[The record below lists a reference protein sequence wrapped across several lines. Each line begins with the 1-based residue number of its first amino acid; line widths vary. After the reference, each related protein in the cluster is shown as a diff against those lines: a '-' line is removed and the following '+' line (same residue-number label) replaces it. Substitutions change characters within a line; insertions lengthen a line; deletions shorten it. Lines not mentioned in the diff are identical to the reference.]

1 VLSANQRSRKPRK
14 PTRRQTTTSSH
25 RTRPR
30 ASRSRYETTAQTIA
44 LKVRRR
50 GTSFSLKEFLE
61 KQRRGHNRRSKA
73 RLGKQYKAMNSAP
86 RTVATTVVVPKQAI
100 RISLRAV
107 ANILA
112 LGLFGWAL
120 VWFFA
125 SDRFY
130 VNQIAVD
137 GNQRV
142 STEAII
148 AASGIHG
155 YSIFWV
161 NAREVVNNITT
172 ALPPIR
178 QVRIRYGLPNV
189 VTLTVEEQGDQVM
202 WTVAGRR
209 YWVDDEGQF
218 HPAQGGDEPRLLVR
232 DIRPGL
238 PTEVD
243 TDAIIAARQ
252 LTSLLPELKE
262 IAYAPVKGLH
272 FVHTQGW
279 MLYLGTGDD
288 MTHKI
293 SVLHAIERQL
303 SSAGTQQPS
312 LVDIRYPET
321 PYYRFPEQGA
331 GE

>member
-1 VLSANQRSRKPRK
+1 
-14 PTRRQTTTSSH
+14 
-25 RTRPR
+25 
-30 ASRSRYETTAQTIA
+30 

-50 GTSFSLKEFLE
+50 GTSFSLKKFLE
-61 KQRRGHNRRSKA
+61 KQRRGRNRRSKA
-73 RLGKQYKAMNSAP
+73 RLGKRYKTRDSAP
-86 RTVATTVVVPKQAI
+86 RTVTATIAAPKQAI
-100 RISLRAV
+100 RISLRTV
-107 ANILA
+107 INILA

-120 VWFFA
+120 VWFFV

-130 VNQIAVD
+130 VNQIVVD

-142 STEAII
+142 STEAIV

-161 NAREVVNNITT
+161 NAREVVNSVTA

-189 VTLTVEEQGDQVM
+189 VILTVEEQGDQVM
-202 WTVAGRR
+202 WMVAGKR
-209 YWVDDEGQF
+209 YWVDDGGQF
-218 HPAQGGDEPRLLVR
+218 HPAQGGDEPKLLVR

-252 LTSLLPELKE
+252 LTNLLPELTE

-272 FVHTQGW
+272 FVHTEGW
-279 MLYLGTGDD
+279 ILYLGTGSD
-288 MTHKI
+288 MTRKVN
-293 SVLHAIERQL
+293 VLRAIERQL
-303 SSAGTQQPS
+303 SSPGTQQPS

-321 PYYRFPEQGA
+321 PYYRFPEQDA